1 MESRK
6 TRGVITTMLI
16 FLMMFGLWVAAQK
29 ELQEADTWQQS
40 QERKAL
46 RTKLPEVAPVQTD
59 QIGIIPDDVPEMT
72 PEQIAEEMYWDSIE
86 LLAICV
92 EAEAGNQGPV
102 GKRLVTDVI
111 LNRVDDDSGIWPN
124 TISEVIAQPYQFTSY
139 YDGGM
144 DNIWEVSS
152 ETYETVLV
160 ELEQRS
166 YPGIYYFREGAWP
179 EYGSRWKKVGDHY
192 FNTR

>member
-1 MESRK
+1 MEDRK
-6 TRGVITTMLI
+6 IKVTIVI
-16 FLMMFGLWVAAQK
+16 FLMLLLLGWTSAQK
-29 ELQEADTWQQS
+29 DRQEADAGQQS

-46 RTKLPEVAPVQTD
+46 RIELPEAVPIQAG
-59 QIGIIPDDVPEMT
+59 QIGSIPDDVQEMT
-72 PEQIAEEMYWDSIE
+72 SEQIEEEMYWDSIE

-179 EYGSRWKKVGDHY
+179 EYGRRWKKVGDHY

>member
-6 TRGVITTMLI
+6 TRGVITAMLI
-16 FLMMFGLWVAAQK
+16 LLMLLGLWVAAQK
-29 ELQEADTWQQS
+29 ELQKADAEQQS

-46 RTKLPEVAPVQTD
+46 RTELPEVASVQPD
-59 QIGIIPDDVPEMT
+59 QIGVIPNDVPEMT

-92 EAEAGNQGPV
+92 EAEAGNQGLV

-111 LNRVDDDSGIWPN
+111 LNRVDDDCGIWPN
-124 TISEVIAQPYQFTSY
+124 TISEVIAQPHQFTSY
-139 YDGGM
+139 WDGGM
-144 DNIWEVSS
+144 DNIWEVSE

-166 YPGIYYFREGAWP
+166 YPGIYYFREGTWP

-192 FNTR
+192 FSTR